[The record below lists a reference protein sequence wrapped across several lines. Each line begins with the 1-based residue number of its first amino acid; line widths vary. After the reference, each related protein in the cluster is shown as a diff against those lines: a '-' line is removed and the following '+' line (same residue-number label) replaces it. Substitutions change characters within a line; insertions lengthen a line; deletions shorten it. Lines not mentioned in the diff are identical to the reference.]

1 MNSKVIYKDYLI
13 FITHVGN
20 FIKMFNKTVNTVFS
34 AIFLLGLVPS
44 LISIIK
50 KSVDSL
56 SNKTIT
62 KDGSRKDFS
71 LGFGVL

>member
-1 MNSKVIYKDYLI
+1 
-13 FITHVGN
+13 
-20 FIKMFNKTVNTVFS
+20 MFNKTVNTVFS

-50 KSVDSL
+50 SVDCL